1 MAQIDHSLSSTER
14 ERLIKRTRVRR
25 GEGKVVGGG
34 KGLVTLEEE
43 SADAAASNEKGK
55 EIDEECFDDNDFYQQ
70 LLREVVESRMLDLG
84 ELCSTSSRSICSLF
98 AALTAISLFVR
109 PKDDATM
116 NSLRLASARG
126 KKVKKQVDTR
136 ASKGRKIR

>member
-1 MAQIDHSLSSTER
+1 MAQIDHSLSSSER

-34 KGLVTLEEE
+34 KGLVPLEGE
-43 SADAAASNEKGK
+43 STDAAATNEKGK

-84 ELCSTSSRSICSLF
+84 KLHCTSGSSSRIMSTN
-98 AALTAISLFVR
+98 AEPT
-109 PKDDATM
+109 
-116 NSLRLASARG
+116 LRTLQMMQR
-126 KKVKKQVDTR
+126 
-136 ASKGRKIR
+136 

>member
-1 MAQIDHSLSSTER
+1 MSQIDHSLSTSER

-34 KGLVTLEEE
+34 KGLVPLEGEG
-43 SADAAASNEKGK
+43 SGDKGK

-84 ELCSTSSRSICSLF
+84 AFPIFFNLSPYRMVLIGGTI
-98 AALTAISLFVR
+98 
-109 PKDDATM
+109 K
-116 NSLRLASARG
+116 LA
-126 KKVKKQVDTR
+126 QMTR
-136 ASKGRKIR
+136 R

>member
-14 ERLIKRTRVRR
+14 ERLLKRTRVRR

-34 KGLVTLEEE
+34 RGLVPLEEKGDSE
-43 SADAAASNEKGK
+43 SAAIPAGGDKGK

-84 ELCSTSSRSICSLF
+84 RI
-98 AALTAISLFVR
+98 LFVVS
-109 PKDDATM
+109 DQQFW
-116 NSLRLASARG
+116 RL
-126 KKVKKQVDTR
+126 TLLC
-136 ASKGRKIR
+136 

>member
-1 MAQIDHSLSSTER
+1 VTKWSDKVLAASGQSLTSSSKKFKAINQNFMSQIDHSLSTSER

-34 KGLVTLEEE
+34 KGLVPLEGEG
-43 SADAAASNEKGK
+43 SGDKGK

-84 ELCSTSSRSICSLF
+84 AFPIFFNLS
-98 AALTAISLFVR
+98 
-109 PKDDATM
+109 PY
-116 NSLRLASARG
+116 
-126 KKVKKQVDTR
+126 
-136 ASKGRKIR
+136 